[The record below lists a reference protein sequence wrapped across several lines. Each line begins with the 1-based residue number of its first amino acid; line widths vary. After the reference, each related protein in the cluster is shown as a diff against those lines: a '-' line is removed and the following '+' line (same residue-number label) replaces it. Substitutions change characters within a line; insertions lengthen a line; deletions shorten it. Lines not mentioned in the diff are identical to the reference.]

1 MPVRFSKQQPG
12 TSDGAPDRDDS
23 FEVVTGGRYLEA
35 TGAAFPSGLPS

>member
-12 TSDGAPDRDDS
+12 TSDGAPACDNS
-23 FEVVTGGRYLEA
+23 IEVVIGGRYLEG